1 MKKGR
6 QDLHARQKGSAVGAV
21 PIWCFWSAR
30 KLSPARST
38 LLYPETPLPN
48 VRSHRP
54 AQSGAPWSIVVGV
67 SADGTEKALS
77 PELTLQASVS
87 QVVVRTMKDLY
98 GRGPTHAKTYI
109 FDEYVFCVMSGGMT
123 RDEETMIRG
132 GQQEAVRD
140 YRLRFQSVIAPE
152 LIRRVE
158 DVLGQ
163 KIVSYHSQVLFD
175 PDRLIEIFVLDPSDD
190 PGARDRELPAPA

>member
-1 MKKGR
+1 
-6 QDLHARQKGSAVGAV
+6 L
-21 PIWCFWSAR
+21 
-30 KLSPARST
+30 PARSS
-38 LLYPETPLPN
+38 LCLPHPY
-48 VRSHRP
+48 VPKHP
-54 AQSGAPWSIVVGV
+54 FAAQRRAPSSIVGVV
-67 SADGTEKALS
+67 SAGATEKAVS
-77 PELTLQASVS
+77 AELTLQAGVS

-109 FDEYVFCVMSGGMT
+109 CDEYVFCVMSGGMT

-132 GQQEAVRD
+132 GEQDAVRD

-175 PDRLIEIFVLDPSDD
+175 PDRLIEIFVLARPDD
-190 PGARDRELPAPA
+190 DGAREPERTPAT

>member
-1 MKKGR
+1 VLLERTQTVAGALEVVLPDPHLRK
-6 QDLHARQKGSAVGAV
+6 HSFAV
-21 PIWCFWSAR
+21 
-30 KLSPARST
+30 
-38 LLYPETPLPN
+38 
-48 VRSHRP
+48 HR
-54 AQSGAPWSIVVGV
+54 GAPWSIVGRV
-67 SADGTEKALS
+67 SADGTEKAAS
-77 PELTLQASVS
+77 SELTLQAGVS

-109 FDEYVFCVMSGGMT
+109 CDEYVFCVMSGGMT

-132 GQQEAVRD
+132 GEQDAVRD

-152 LIRRVE
+152 LVRGVE

-175 PDRLIEIFVLDPSDD
+175 PDRLIEIFVLDQPDD
-190 PGARDRELPAPA
+190 HGAREPELPPAA